1 MSQKIDFIL
10 FFMHVQFIRSDMAS
24 FFRFLSLLIKH
35 TLKLSQIIHNFY
47 SGIVALVGE
56 KEKLLAIKGWSTT
69 KWKLHKF
76 LSCIFQNITH
86 SSQSATAFLVFL
98 RHVRYYCNLCMYY
111 WFLGAFFQR
120 KWEICFILKEKSK
133 NRFTIIFVKIK
144 KKIAFNLAD
153 VSKKYFPCFERN
165 CNIVDRKSI
174 KWNSVIIS
182 WFNMHSLPLKLFK

>member
-1 MSQKIDFIL
+1 MGDVRIKWIQGISYDLMCVSKDL
-10 FFMHVQFIRSDMAS
+10 FYFLCMSDMAS

-76 LSCIFQNITH
+76 LSCMFQNITH

-98 RHVRYYCNLCMYY
+98 RHVRYYCNLCMYC
-111 WFLGAFFQR
+111 WFLGAFFS
-120 KWEICFILKEKSK
+120 KEM
-133 NRFTIIFVKIK
+133 R
-144 KKIAFNLAD
+144 NLF
-153 VSKKYFPCFERN
+153 YFKREE
-165 CNIVDRKSI
+165 
-174 KWNSVIIS
+174 
-182 WFNMHSLPLKLFK
+182 

>member
-1 MSQKIDFIL
+1 MSQKIDLIL
-10 FFMHVQFIRSDMAS
+10 FFMHVQFIQSDMAS

-76 LSCIFQNITH
+76 LSCMFQNITH

-111 WFLGAFFQR
+111 WFLGAFFS
-120 KWEICFILKEKSK
+120 KEM
-133 NRFTIIFVKIK
+133 R
-144 KKIAFNLAD
+144 NLF
-153 VSKKYFPCFERN
+153 YFKREE
-165 CNIVDRKSI
+165 
-174 KWNSVIIS
+174 
-182 WFNMHSLPLKLFK
+182 